1 MRVRS
6 AFQSALPMQ
15 PSRARGDTNT
25 YLGAHPDGG
34 ETFGG
39 LFDDLRIFDQAL
51 TMKELQ
57 SVFEF
62 TDSQLIARYGEEYE
76 YQIES
81 IKGPTEYNATG
92 LPQGLEIDSN
102 TGLIFGEAN
111 QTGTFSVNLRAANSS
126 GEDFEQID
134 LIVLKG
140 RQSILFEEDL
150 GIIVY
155 GDSPIDLS
163 VQHDLRSRGF
173 LRNSGRKRIGRP
185 EWFDHDDQK
194 ARHGSPVGKAK
205 RRLPLVCGRAIA
217 IGVSNYEA

>member
-1 MRVRS
+1 M
-6 AFQSALPMQ
+6 
-15 PSRARGDTNT
+15 
-25 YLGAHPDGG
+25 
-34 ETFGG
+34 
-39 LFDDLRIFDQAL
+39 FDDLRIL
-51 TMKELQ
+51 TRPHNERTQ

-62 TDSQLIARYGEEYE
+62 DSLIARYGEEYE

-92 LPQGLEIDSN
+92 LPQGLEIDSQ

-140 RQSILFEEDL
+140 RQSIVFEEDL

-155 GDSPIDLS
+155 GDLPIDLNVARLPVS
-163 VQHDLRSRGF
+163 GF
-173 LRNSGRKRIGRP
+173 PSNFEGNDHRL
-185 EWFDHDDQK
+185 EWFDHDIK
-194 ARHGSPVGKAK
+194 KPARFAFWLGKTET
-205 RRLPLVCGRAIA
+205 PTVCGRAIA
-217 IGVSNYEA
+217 IGVSNYETNWWPLPTTSSGDHGIQSDSYLLDRRSG